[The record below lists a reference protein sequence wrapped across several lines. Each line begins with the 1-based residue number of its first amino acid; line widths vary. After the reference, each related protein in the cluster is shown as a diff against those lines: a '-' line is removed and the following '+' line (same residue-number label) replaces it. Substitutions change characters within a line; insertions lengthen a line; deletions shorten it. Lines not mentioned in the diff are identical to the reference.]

1 MKGASVV
8 MDKERLEYFR
18 ARLIKEKNRVYEL
31 LNQMEENETINSNS
45 AMSRELSAY
54 DNHPADTATEM
65 FDKERG
71 LAFKENELSIIKKI
85 DDALASVEY
94 GTYGKCKMCGREIM
108 EERLEFI
115 PYAQFCV
122 GCQNEVTD
130 SRPEEKH
137 NRPIEEYVIG
147 YPFGYGFNDYD
158 KDEKVIF
165 DAEDSYQA
173 VDRFNRLDDQL
184 EWYTDTDDAYVDP
197 IERISNQQYKSQ
209 LPD

>member
-1 MKGASVV
+1 
-8 MDKERLEYFR
+8 MDKERMEYFR
-18 ARLIKEKNRVYEL
+18 GVLKKEKDRVYEL
-31 LNQMEENETINSNS
+31 LDQMEENETINSNS

-54 DNHPADTATEM
+54 DNHPSDTATEM

-71 LAFKENELSIIKKI
+71 LAFKENEISIIKKI
-85 DDALASVEY
+85 DDALASIDKGNY
-94 GTYGKCKMCGREIM
+94 GRCKMCGKDIN

-122 GCQNEVTD
+122 GCQNETND
-130 SRPEEKH
+130 SRPLEKH
-137 NRPIEEYVIG
+137 NRPIEEYVID

-173 VDRFNRLDDQL
+173 VWRFERLENQL
-184 EWYTDTDDAYVDP
+184 EWYTDTDDAFVDP